1 MNWYSCETYIDVSQ
15 MAPELSMMK
24 TDYEYPA
31 KKKNQHSSGRSIDS
45 KVKHTFTLG
54 RPSMV
59 N

>member
-1 MNWYSCETYIDVSQ
+1 